1 MSDKGP
7 GIEQRAWRALLLLG
21 AISYS
26 AYLIQRWVVPLLPIV
41 FVCLVLLALLRLFFR
56 RR

>member
-1 MSDKGP
+1 M
-7 GIEQRAWRALLLLG
+7 EQRVWSALLLLV
-21 AISYS
+21 AISY
-26 AYLIQRWVVPLLPIV
+26 AAHLIQRWLVPLLPIV